1 MTAKKVWHK
10 IPMKYGMSMI
20 KLFIA
25 TILLVVFTAPAG
37 ADQKPLPRIEPR
49 AVVRMMDNRE
59 NVVFINVASSLECMD
74 IRISGSLCIPCGEAG
89 EKASALPQD
98 RNAKLVFYGVNNP
111 VEVDCEIIRE
121 TQRQGFANLYII
133 KGGLTAWKRAGYE
146 VESINRIPRV
156 PGPALKPGNLKAWL
170 NSAPGALLIDLR
182 SPAAYQSNHITGAV
196 NIPLVSLHRTYQD
209 LPWDRPLLV
218 IDADGSRSFL
228 AASYLRRKGF
238 ENVRRL
244 EGGMSAW
251 QAWIKGG
258 AP

>member
-1 MTAKKVWHK
+1 MTRYE
-10 IPMKYGMSMI
+10 MRMI

-25 TILLVVFTAPAG
+25 TILLVMFTFPAG
-37 ADQKPLPRIEPR
+37 ADQKPLPKIEPR
-49 AVVRMMDNRE
+49 SVVRMMDNHE

-74 IRISGSLCIPCGEAG
+74 IRISGSLCIPCEEAG
-89 EKASALPQD
+89 ENASALPQD
-98 RNAKLVFYGVNNP
+98 RNAKLVFYGGNTS
-111 VEVDCEIIRE
+111 VEADCEAIRE
-121 TQRQGFANLYII
+121 AQRQGFANLYLL
-133 KGGLTAWKRAGYE
+133 KGGLTAWNRAGYE

-170 NSAPGALLIDLR
+170 NSAPGALMIDLR
-182 SPAAYQSNHITGAV
+182 SPAAYQSDHITGAV
-196 NIPLVSLHRTYQD
+196 NMPLVLLPRTYQD
-209 LPWDRPLLV
+209 LPWDRPILV

-228 AASYLRRKGF
+228 VASYLRRKGF